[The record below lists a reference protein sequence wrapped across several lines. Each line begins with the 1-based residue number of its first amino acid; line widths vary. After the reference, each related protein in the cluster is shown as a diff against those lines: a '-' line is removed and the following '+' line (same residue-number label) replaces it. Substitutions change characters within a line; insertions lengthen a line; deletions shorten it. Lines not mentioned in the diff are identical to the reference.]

1 MNSSTHS
8 KFSIVNCKFHRGG
21 LVAALVCLWLSAVTV
36 QGEDWPYFR
45 GKSGLGVWE
54 ETGILEKFPENGLA
68 DRVRWRT
75 PIRQGYSGPGVGG
88 GRVFVTDFVWT
99 TRPRGIERAVALDEK
114 TGAILWTREWE
125 ANYTSVSYDRG
136 PRATPTVDDDR
147 VYFQGAAGALLCL
160 SVKTGEIVWKKDLV
174 AEYPGPREKWLN
186 PYGFVAPT
194 LVDGNL
200 LIAKVG
206 GEPKALVVAFDKRT
220 GKEVWRA
227 LPAGEGPGWSPLVII
242 THAGKRQLL
251 VWHDRALS
259 ALDPATGEMYWN
271 HEWNVGGMAIHP
283 PIQVGNLLVLSHY
296 FGARVL
302 ELGDN
307 ATAAPQVLWQTRS
320 GSETVTESVQ
330 TMIMTPIVIGDYI
343 YGIDTHGELRCVNLK
358 TGGRVWDTQAVTR
371 ERALHSTAHFVRNGD
386 RFFINND
393 FGELIIGKLSPEGY
407 QEISRTKLIKP
418 TMPATQRRTG
428 GFVNWTHPAY
438 ANKHIITRNDEEILS
453 ISLAAEN

>member
-1 MNSSTHS
+1 MNRQ
-8 KFSIVNCKFHRGG
+8 CA
-21 LVAALVCLWLSAVTV
+21 LALLCVAVGAATLRA
-36 QGEDWPYFR
+36 EDWPSYR
-45 GKSGLGVWE
+45 GRDGLGVWN
-54 ETGILEKFPENGLA
+54 ETGILEKFPDAGLGA
-68 DRVRWRT
+68 RVRWRT
-75 PIRQGYSGPGVGG
+75 PLRQGYSGPAVAG
-88 GRVFVTDFVWT
+88 GRVFVSDYMWT
-99 TRPRGIERAVALDEK
+99 TRPRGIERAIALDEN

-125 ANYTSVSYDRG
+125 TTYPGVSYDRG
-136 PRATPTVDDDR
+136 PRATPTVDEDR

-160 SVKTGEIVWKKDLV
+160 NVKTGDVVWKKDLV

-194 LVDGNL
+194 LVDGDH

-227 LPAGEGPGWSPLVII
+227 LPAGAGPGWSPLVII
-242 THAGKRQLL
+242 NSGGRRQLL
-251 VWHDRALS
+251 VWHDKALS
-259 ALDPATGEMYWN
+259 SVDPDTGESYWN
-271 HEWNVGGMAIHP
+271 HEWDVGGMAIHP
-283 PIQVGNLLVLSHY
+283 PIQVGNQLVLSHY

-302 ELGDN
+302 KLGDT
-307 ATAAPQVLWQTRS
+307 AAAAPQLVWQTRT
-320 GSETVTESVQ
+320 GSETVTEAVQ
-330 TMIMTPIVIGDYI
+330 TMIMTPIVMGGYI
-343 YGIDTHGELRCVNLK
+343 YGIDTHGELRCVNLAS
-358 TGGRVWDTQAVTR
+358 GERLWSTQAVTR

-393 FGELIIGKLSPEGY
+393 FGELVIGKLSPEGY

-438 ANKHIITRNDEEILS
+438 ANKHIITRNDEEIIS
-453 ISLAAEN
+453 ISLAADRDD